1 MTSLRELEKLRK
13 EGEVTTSLPLEA
25 VFILRQA
32 HEDGKNAPPDLKEDI
47 INAAIS
53 KVKSFY
59 PDLFIQEKPEE

>member
-32 HEDGKNAPPDLKEDI
+32 HEDGKDAPPDVKEGI
-47 INAAIS
+47 INTEIA

-59 PDLFIQEKPEE
+59 PDLFRQDTTEE